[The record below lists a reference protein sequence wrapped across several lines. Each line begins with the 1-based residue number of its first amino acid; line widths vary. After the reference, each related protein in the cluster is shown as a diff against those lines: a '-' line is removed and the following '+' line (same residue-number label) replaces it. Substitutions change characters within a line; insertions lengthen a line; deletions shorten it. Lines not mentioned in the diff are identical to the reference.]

1 MFVVSYL
8 KIKVSNSKTNIWY
21 RIFEDSEDINI
32 SDIAPRIKALKN
44 EQKSFIRS
52 SCTGLKW

>member
-1 MFVVSYL
+1 MSYL

-52 SCTGLKW
+52 SCIGLKW